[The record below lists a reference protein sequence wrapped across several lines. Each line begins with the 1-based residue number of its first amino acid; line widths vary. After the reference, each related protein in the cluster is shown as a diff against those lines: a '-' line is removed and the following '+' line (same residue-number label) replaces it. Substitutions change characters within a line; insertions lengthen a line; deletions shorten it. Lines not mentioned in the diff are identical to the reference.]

1 MIAKLHHEIEV
12 ADDAATLYLSGVL
25 TAGDAFVLSRVCI
38 ELPERVLT
46 LRLDLHAVAR
56 VEEDAMQAVRGVL
69 RYWRESR
76 GGSFLLSFATER
88 IVATY
93 GEGRFAEAALRRRPT
108 TARVTNR
115 VSGQRAAAPTVA
127 L

>member
-1 MIAKLHHEIEV
+1 MIATLHYEIEV
-12 ADDAATLYLSGVL
+12 ADDGAVLYLSGVL
-25 TAGDAFVLSRVCI
+25 TAGDAFNLSRVCI
-38 ELPERVLT
+38 DLPERVVT
-46 LRLDLHAVAR
+46 LRLDLHGIAR
-56 VEEDAMQAVRGVL
+56 VEEDAMQAIRGVL

-93 GEGRFAEAALRRRPT
+93 GEGRFAENALRRGAPNPRGGRRG
-108 TARVTNR
+108 TAPV
-115 VSGQRAAAPTVA
+115 RAVPNAT